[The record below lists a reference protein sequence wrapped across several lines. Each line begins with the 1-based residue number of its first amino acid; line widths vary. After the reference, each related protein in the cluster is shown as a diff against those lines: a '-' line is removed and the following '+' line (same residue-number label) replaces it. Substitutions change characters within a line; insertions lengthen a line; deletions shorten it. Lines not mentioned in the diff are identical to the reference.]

1 MSENEALIPIYIM
14 GKQYMVPP
22 SLTIQKAME
31 YSGYKLLRG
40 CGCRAGFCGACATVY
55 RIAGDYRLKIGLAC
69 ATMVQPDMYLT
80 QIPFFPAERK
90 TYELDKISAT
100 AEALFS
106 IYPEVLRCLQC
117 GTCTK
122 SCPQEI
128 DVRAYMAAAMRGDIA
143 AVADKS
149 FDCIMCGLCAA
160 RCPAEEVQ
168 YNIGILC
175 RRLYGRYIA
184 PRAQHLAQ
192 RVEEIDAGNYD
203 AELAELKTMK
213 KEDLAQRYNTRDIE
227 PD

>member
-1 MSENEALIPIYIM
+1 MSEKEELIPIYIM

-40 CGCRAGFCGACATVY
+40 CGCRAGFCGACGTLY

-69 ATMVQPDMYLT
+69 ATMVEPNMYLT
-80 QIPFFPAERK
+80 QIPFFPGEHK
-90 TYELDKISAT
+90 TYKLDKITAT
-100 AEALFS
+100 PETLFS

-122 SCPQEI
+122 SCPQDI

-184 PRAQHLAQ
+184 PRAQHLAE
-192 RVEEIDAGNYD
+192 RVEEIQAGKYD
-203 AELAELKTMK
+203 DEIAELMAMG

>member
-1 MSENEALIPIYIM
+1 MSETEQLIPIYIM
-14 GKQYMVPP
+14 GKKYDVPP

-31 YSGYKLLRG
+31 YAGYKLLRG
-40 CGCRAGFCGACATVY
+40 CGCRAGFCGACGTVY

-69 ATMVQPDMYLT
+69 ATMVQPNMYLT

-90 TYELDKISAT
+90 SYKLDKITAT
-100 AEALFS
+100 PETLFR

-149 FDCIMCGLCAA
+149 FDCIMCGLCSA

-192 RVEEIDAGNYD
+192 RVAEIQAGRYD
-203 AELAELKTMK
+203 AELAELKAMK
-213 KEDLAQRYNTRDIE
+213 KEELAQRYNARDIE

>member
-1 MSENEALIPIYIM
+1 MSEPENLIPIYIM

-31 YSGYKLLRG
+31 YAGYKLLRG
-40 CGCRAGFCGACATVY
+40 CGCRAGFCGACGTVY

-69 ATMVQPDMYLT
+69 ATLVQPNMYLT

-90 TYELDKISAT
+90 SYDLEKLTPT
-100 AEALFS
+100 AETLFR

-168 YNIGILC
+168 YNIAILC
-175 RRLYGRYIA
+175 RRLYGKYIA
-184 PRAQHLAQ
+184 PPAKHLAE
-192 RVEEIDAGNYD
+192 RVREIEEGKYNQEIARLK
-203 AELAELKTMK
+203 AMSREELAEK
-213 KEDLAQRYNTRDIE
+213 YNSRDIE

>member
-1 MSENEALIPIYIM
+1 MSENETLIPIYLM

-40 CGCRAGFCGACATVY
+40 CGCRAGFCGACGTVY
-55 RIAGDYRLKIGLAC
+55 RVAGDYRLKIGLAC

-80 QIPFFPAERK
+80 QIPFFPGERK
-90 TYELDKISAT
+90 SYKLDKITAT
-100 AEALFS
+100 AETLFR

-168 YNIGILC
+168 YNIGILA

-192 RVEEIDAGNYD
+192 RVEEIRAGRYD
-203 AELAELKTMK
+203 AEIAEIKALK
-213 KEDLAQRYNTRDIE
+213 KEELAQRYNSRDIE